1 MDPYKL
7 VDFSVNTKGSAFDV
21 ASVGNVVLKG
31 KYRYQGD
38 SIWECVDEATGE
50 WSSLDARDK
59 IEMAIKIEVCQLFM
73 ERALF
78 WQEESIAAAD
88 SEKFDCQLRSQ
99 RLLEICLKLRKD
111 KFIRDV
117 VKELRAFLAVDN
129 C

>member
-1 MDPYKL
+1 MDPFKL

-21 ASVGNVVLKG
+21 ASVGNIVLKG

-38 SIWECVDEATGE
+38 NVWEYIDTDTGT
-50 WSSLDARDK
+50 WSNTNARERID
-59 IEMAIKIEVCQLFM
+59 MAIKIEVCQLFM

-117 VKELRAFLAVDN
+117 VKELRAFLAVEE